1 MGKGFDKLKKQVGA
15 EAVAEEEERAVS
27 VVCSLFLGLPRGRVG
42 LSHTPLSLNWYLCH
56 PGLHRYGHVTKAQ
69 FKRVG
74 GGVLTLPIGGA
85 RRDRLC
91 AKFVE
96 DEFTKCDRL
105 AELWAGAH
113 ARPLF
118 GST

>member
-27 VVCSLFLGLPRGRVG
+27 VVCSLFLGLPR
-42 LSHTPLSLNWYLCH
+42 
-56 PGLHRYGHVTKAQ
+56 
-69 FKRVG
+69 
-74 GGVLTLPIGGA
+74 GGA